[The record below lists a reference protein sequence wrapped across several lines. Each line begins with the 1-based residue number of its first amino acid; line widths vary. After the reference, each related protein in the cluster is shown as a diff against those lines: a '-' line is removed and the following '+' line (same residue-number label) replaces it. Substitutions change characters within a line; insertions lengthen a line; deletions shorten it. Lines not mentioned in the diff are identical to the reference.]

1 MTTTWFV
8 TGASSGIG
16 AAIVEA
22 ALAKGDKVIAAS
34 RDAAKLSSFKEKG
47 AITVSFNV
55 NGSSKAVADSVEEII
70 KSNGPIDIVVN
81 NAGFGQLGSLE
92 EAGADLLQE
101 QFNTNVFGPVKV
113 ITAFLPHFRSKKSGL
128 FINIGSRVGY
138 EYVPYYSLYD
148 SSKAA
153 LQIISATLDKEV
165 QEFGIRSVLVEPGA
179 FKTAFLDDAI
189 NSLRSDEDSEQFPAK
204 ISDYDKTRNTLK
216 GWYASYYDKQPGD
229 PRVLAEH
236 VVNLAHKEGAFAD
249 EVPEIISFGKDSVD
263 AISKAANYHLE
274 RLEKWKDVSYSTD
287 KFA

>member
-1 MTTTWFV
+1 MATWFI

-16 AAIVEA
+16 SAIADA

-34 RDAAKLSSFKEKG
+34 RDAQKLVLVKEKG
-47 AITVSFNV
+47 AISVSFNI
-55 NGSSKAVADSVEEII
+55 NGNGEAIISSVQEII
-70 KSNGPIDIVVN
+70 KTHGPIDIVVN
-81 NAGFGQLGSLE
+81 NAAYGQFGSLE
-92 EAGADLLQE
+92 ETGIDLLE
-101 QFNTNVFGPVKV
+101 KQFTTNVFGPVKV
-113 ITAFLPHFRSKKSGL
+113 INAFLPHFRTKKAGL

>member
-1 MTTTWFV
+1 MATWFI

-16 AAIVEA
+16 SAIADA

-34 RDAAKLSSFKEKG
+34 RDAQKLVLVEEKG
-47 AITVSFNV
+47 AISVSFNI
-55 NGSSKAVADSVEEII
+55 NGNGEAIISSVQEII
-70 KSNGPIDIVVN
+70 KTHGPIDIVVN
-81 NAGFGQLGSLE
+81 NAAYGQFGSLE
-92 EAGADLLQE
+92 ETGIDLLE
-101 QFNTNVFGPVKV
+101 KQFTTNVFGPVKV
-113 ITAFLPHFRSKKSGL
+113 INAFLPHFRTKKAGL

-179 FKTAFLDDAI
+179 FKTAFLGDAI

>member
-1 MTTTWFV
+1 MATWFI

-16 AAIVEA
+16 SAIADA

-34 RDAAKLSSFKEKG
+34 RDAQKLVLVEEKG
-47 AITVSFNV
+47 AISVSFNI
-55 NGSSKAVADSVEEII
+55 NGNGEAIISSVQEII
-70 KSNGPIDIVVN
+70 KTHGPIDIVVN
-81 NAGFGQLGSLE
+81 NAAYGQFGSLE
-92 EAGADLLQE
+92 ETGIDLLE
-101 QFNTNVFGPVKV
+101 KQFTTNVFGPVKV
-113 ITAFLPHFRSKKSGL
+113 INAFLPHFRTKKAGL

-229 PRVLAEH
+229 PRALAEH

>member
-1 MTTTWFV
+1 MATWFI

-16 AAIVEA
+16 SAIADA

-34 RDAAKLSSFKEKG
+34 RDAQKLVLVEEKG
-47 AITVSFNV
+47 AISVSFNI
-55 NGSSKAVADSVEEII
+55 NGNGEAIISSVQEII
-70 KSNGPIDIVVN
+70 KTHGPIDIVVN
-81 NAGFGQLGSLE
+81 NAAYGQFGSLE
-92 EAGADLLQE
+92 ETGIDLLE
-101 QFNTNVFGPVKV
+101 KQFTTNVFGPVKV
-113 ITAFLPHFRSKKSGL
+113 INAFLPHFRTKKAGL